1 MDTLIARLQSEIDII
16 KRSMNT
22 ISNHIT
28 KEYWE
33 RRLQQLNDEL
43 KMIKDKAINS

>member
-1 MDTLIARLQSEIDII
+1 MDTLIARNQSEINII
-16 KRSMNT
+16 ERALKSL
-22 ISNHIT
+22 SNPIT

-43 KMIKDKAINS
+43 KMIKDKAKDS

>member
-1 MDTLIARLQSEIDII
+1 METLIARIQSEISII
-16 KRSMNT
+16 EKSMKSLT
-22 ISNHIT
+22 NHIT

-43 KMIKDKAINS
+43 RMIKDKAIQS